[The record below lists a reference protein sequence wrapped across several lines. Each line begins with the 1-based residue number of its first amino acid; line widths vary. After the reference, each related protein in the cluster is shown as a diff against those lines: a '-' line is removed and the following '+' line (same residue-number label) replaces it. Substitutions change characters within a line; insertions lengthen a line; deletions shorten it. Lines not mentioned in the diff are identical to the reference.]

1 MKRILPLSL
10 SATLNNPSLGLA
22 LLLLSS
28 IPGVSVARA
37 AAPRPLIASQT
48 AAATRQDGAS
58 AAAAQ
63 SLAQIVA
70 ATINEQAKLV
80 PSDGTAGDAFG
91 SRVSLSGDRA
101 LIGASRDSDNGVN
114 SGAAYIFLFDGSTWR
129 EEAKLKPSD
138 GGEQDSFGFSVCL
151 SGDRALIGADN
162 DQNNGA
168 AGGSAYVF
176 AFDGTTWTQ
185 QAKLTPSDLRSAGF
199 FGFSVSLSGDRA
211 LIGSTGA
218 NASKGAAY
226 VFVFDSATWTQEA
239 KLSAADGETFDGLG
253 ASVSLAGNRAL
264 VGSQQAHA
272 AYVFLS
278 DGTIWSQEAKLT
290 VDELGLDFF
299 GAPVSLSAN
308 RALIGASGDDEKGL
322 DSGAAY
328 IFAFDGTTWNQEAKL
343 ASDDE
348 VAGDF
353 FGSSVSLSGK
363 RALVGATKNS
373 SDGPSAAYL
382 FFFDGAQWN
391 QQRKLTPSDGPIG
404 DFNSVSVSLSGKR
417 VLVGTADSAGDGGA
431 AYVFG
436 RGSQRQ

>member
-10 SATLNNPSLGLA
+10 SAALNNPSLGLA

-28 IPGVSVARA
+28 IPSVSIARP

-48 AAATRQDGAS
+48 AAA
-58 AAAAQ
+58 Q
-63 SLAQIVA
+63 SLARIVA
-70 ATINEQAKLV
+70 ATIHEQAKLV
-80 PSDGTAGDAFG
+80 PADGTPGDAFG

-101 LIGASRDSDNGVN
+101 LIGASCDNDNGDN
-114 SGAAYIFLFDGSTWR
+114 SGAAYIFVFDGSTWR

-138 GGEQDSFGFSVCL
+138 GGEQDSFGFSVSL

-176 AFDGTTWTQ
+176 TFDGTTWTQ
-185 QAKLTPSDLRSAGF
+185 QVKLTPSDLRSAGF

-226 VFVFDSATWTQEA
+226 VFAFDGATWSQEA
-239 KLSAADGETFDGLG
+239 KLTAADGETFDRLG
-253 ASVSLAGNRAL
+253 ESVSLSGNRAL
-264 VGSQQAHA
+264 VGAGQGHA
-272 AYVFLS
+272 AYVFVS
-278 DGTIWSQEAKLT
+278 DGTMWSQEAKLT
-290 VDELGLDFF
+290 GDEVGLDFF
-299 GAPVSLSAN
+299 GAAVSLSGS
-308 RALIGASGDDEKGL
+308 RALIGASGDGEKGL
-322 DSGAAY
+322 QSGAAY
-328 IFAFDGTTWNQEAKL
+328 IFDFDGTTWNQEAKL
-343 ASDDE
+343 FADDE

-363 RALVGATKNS
+363 RALVGATENS

-404 DFNSVSVSLSGKR
+404 DFNSISVSLSGKR